1 MVFVLILFKD
11 ASLLV
16 YAGRQVVTMNADK
29 QKAEPTWGS
38 ARLSSLSKYGLDG
51 I

>member
-1 MVFVLILFKD
+1 MVFILILFKD

-16 YAGRQVVTMNADK
+16 YAGRQGVKMNADK
-29 QKAEPTWGS
+29 QKAEPARGS